1 MASNEVGGRR
11 IRHTVTTVGNR
22 DFARFRIRHRVKFV
36 TDTEP
41 LESLLG
47 KGCDGVTDGD
57 GVSYME

>member
-1 MASNEVGGRR
+1 MASNEVGGRVY
-11 IRHTVTTVGNR
+11 VTSSQPLETGTLSVFVSVTG
-22 DFARFRIRHRVKFV
+22 FGYV
-36 TDTEP
+36 TDIEP